1 LQSSLRTTPVLN
13 VENLKVHFPI
23 NRGVFLREVGRVKAV
38 DGINFKMQSGEILGI
53 VGESG
58 CGKSTALRALLNLIP
73 ATEGNIEFNKANIRT
88 CSKSQL
94 RQLRKKMQIVF
105 QDPFASLNPRMTVGQ
120 LLCEPYKLH
129 GIGPN
134 KIRRENALKLLDQV
148 GLNEDHFFR
157 YPHEFSGG
165 QRQRIAIARALTLK
179 PELLCCDEPVSA
191 LDVSVQSQILNLLKK
206 LQKEFLLTILFISHD
221 LAVVK
226 YFCEN
231 VHVMY
236 LGRFV
241 ESQSTTGLFKN
252 PRHPYTQ
259 SLISA
264 IPRPKPGQQKKRII
278 LEGDVPNPANIPEGC
293 CFHPRCFQATEIC
306 KQQVPREQF
315 FPDGSMVACHHAE
328 Q

>member
-1 LQSSLRTTPVLN
+1 MQIASQIDPVLK
-13 VENLKVHFPI
+13 VEDLKVHFPI
-23 NRGVFLREVGRVKAV
+23 NRGVFMREVGNVRAV
-38 DGINFKMQSGEILGI
+38 DGISFNMQRGEILGI

-73 ATEGNIEFNKANIRT
+73 ATEGHVRFNGTDVRT
-88 CSKSQL
+88 CSKKQL
-94 RQLRKKMQIVF
+94 RHLRKKMQIVF
-105 QDPFASLNPRMTVGQ
+105 QDPFASLNPRMSVGQ
-120 LLCEPYKLH
+120 LLCEPYKIH
-129 GIGPN
+129 GMGTPM
-134 KIRRENALKLLDQV
+134 IRREKALKLLSYV

-165 QRQRIAIARALTLK
+165 QRQRIAIARALTLE

-206 LQKEFLLTILFISHD
+206 LQKEFFLTILFISHD

-226 YFCEN
+226 YFCKR

-241 ESQSTTGLFKN
+241 ESQTTEGLFKT

-278 LEGDVPNPANIPEGC
+278 LEGDVPNPANIPKGC
-293 CFHPRCFQATEIC
+293 RFHPRCFKATDVC
-306 KQQVPREQF
+306 KKEVPNDF
-315 FPDGSMVACHHAE
+315 YFPDGSMVSCHHADV
-328 Q
+328 